1 MATKWSSPV
10 FLKKIKDQLD
20 ATDAALPTS
29 AEVSGTY
36 VSSAYGAVTWVK
48 SS

>member
-1 MATKWSSPV
+1 MTLRSLRYLRKNLDDV
-10 FLKKIKDQLD
+10 LK
-20 ATDAALPTS
+20 TYTTS
-29 AEVSGTY
+29 AYQGVTY